1 MRDFNPTEEYS
12 PVAMRYYVRML
23 LLAEHIIPVTSD
35 PIDDGAVLVRD
46 GRIVEIGGAQRMRS
60 RHPKEEVRDFGRAV
74 IMPGFVDCHTH
85 LEYTVLR
92 GIVHD
97 VPYAEWLAMEHAKAD
112 MMTRDDRY
120 DSALVGCMEML
131 SGGVTTVADFTSTG
145 ASCEAINDMG
155 LRSVI
160 YRSVGVP
167 EKAKVDD
174 AVKAAVKDVRAWR
187 ETSDTERIA
196 VGIAPKALHACHPSI
211 FSSVNALAAGMGLPV
226 AMHMA
231 GSYEE
236 LRYIRDGATPLSVR
250 GISRDTDSLTDRPM
264 WLPTGVTPVNYA
276 LNWNAFDAE
285 NTLAV
290 HCVHVDD
297 HDIAK
302 LKAHDVAIAVCTRC
316 NAQLGM
322 GLAPLPKFLQA
333 GIRVGLGTDS
343 PAATDSAD
351 MFTEMRLGML
361 IHRSVNRNIF
371 LSASTMLELATMG
384 GARALRMDDEIGSL
398 EPGKRADITAIDLSG
413 SRQMPLVDPVAAVV
427 TGAAVAD
434 VLFTMVGGETRYERG
449 GVWRNRYGAIDSASV
464 SHRVAQI
471 RGKLR
476 GEYVPA

>member
-1 MRDFNPTEEYS
+1 
-12 PVAMRYYVRML
+12 MRYYVRML
-23 LLAEHIIPVTSD
+23 LLAEHIIPVTSE

-46 GRIVEIGGAQRMRS
+46 GRIVEIGGAQRMKS
-60 RHPKEEVRDFGRAV
+60 RYPQEEVRDFGQSAN
-74 IMPGFVDCHTH
+74 MTAFVDCHTH

-112 MMTRDDRY
+112 MMSRDDRY

-145 ASCEAINDMG
+145 ASCEAVYDMG
-155 LRSVI
+155 LRSVV
-160 YRSVGVP
+160 YRSVGAP
-167 EKAKVDD
+167 EKAKVDS
-174 AVKAAVKDVRAWR
+174 AIEAAVNDVRSWR
-187 ETSDTERIA
+187 ETSDADRVTI
-196 VGIAPKALHACHPSI
+196 GIAPKALHACHPTV
-211 FSSVNALAAGMGLPV
+211 FSKVNAIAEEMGLPV
-226 AMHMA
+226 AMHVA

-250 GISRDTDSLTDRPM
+250 GISGGNDSLTDRPM

-276 LNWNAFDAE
+276 LNWDAFNSKDV
-285 NTLAV
+285 LAV

-297 HDIAK
+297 MDISK
-302 LKAHDVAIAVCTRC
+302 LKEHDVAIAVCTRC

-322 GLAPLPKFLQA
+322 GLAPLHKFLQA

-361 IHRSVNRNIF
+361 IHRSVYRDEF
-371 LSASTMLELATMG
+371 LSAATMLELATIG

-398 EPGKRADITAIDLSG
+398 EPGKRADIIAIDLSG
-413 SRQMPLVDPVAAVV
+413 SRQTPLVDPVTAVV
-427 TGAAVAD
+427 TGAASAD
-434 VLFTMVGGETRYERG
+434 VLFTMVGGVPRYERG
-449 GVWRNRYGAIDSASV
+449 GVWHNDIDMSSV
-464 SHRVAQI
+464 SHRAVQI

-476 GEYVPA
+476 D

>member
-1 MRDFNPTEEYS
+1 
-12 PVAMRYYVRML
+12 MRYYIAML

-35 PIDDGAVLVRD
+35 PIDNGAVLVRD
-46 GRIVEIGGAQRMRS
+46 GRIVEIGGAQRMKLRY
-60 RHPKEEVRDFGRAV
+60 PEEEVRDFGQCA

-131 SGGVTTVADFTSTG
+131 SGGITTVADFTGTG
-145 ASCEAINDMG
+145 ASCEAVNDMG
-155 LRSVI
+155 LRSVV

-167 EKAKVDD
+167 EKAKVDE
-174 AVKAAVKDVRAWR
+174 AIEAALVDVRAWR
-187 ETSDTERIA
+187 EISDPDRVGI
-196 VGIAPKALHACHPSI
+196 GIAPKALHACHPTL
-211 FSSVNALAAGMGLPV
+211 FSKVNAIAKDMSLPV
-226 AMHMA
+226 AMHVA

-236 LRYIRDGATPLSVR
+236 FRYIKDGATPLSVR
-250 GISRDTDSLTDRPM
+250 GISGGADSLTDRPM
-264 WLPTGVTPVNYA
+264 WLPTGATPVNYA
-276 LNWNAFDAE
+276 LNWGAFNSEDV
-285 NTLAV
+285 LAV

-297 HDIAK
+297 MDISK
-302 LKAHDVAIAVCTRC
+302 LRENDVAIAVCTRC

-322 GLAPLPKFLQA
+322 GLAPLHKFLQA

-361 IHRSVNRNIF
+361 IHRSVYRDVF
-371 LSASTMLELATMG
+371 LSAATMLELATMG
-384 GARALRMDDEIGSL
+384 GARALRMENEIGSL
-398 EPGKRADITAIDLSG
+398 EPGKRADIIVVDLSG
-413 SRQMPLVDPVAAVV
+413 SRQTPLVDP
-427 TGAAVAD
+427 GAAAAD
-434 VLFTMVGGETRYERG
+434 VLCTMVGGVPRYERG
-449 GVWRNRYGAIDSASV
+449 GIWHNDIDMSSV
-464 SHRVAQI
+464 GHRAVQI

-476 GEYVPA
+476 D

>member
-1 MRDFNPTEEYS
+1 
-12 PVAMRYYVRML
+12 MRYYVRML
-23 LLAEHIIPVTSD
+23 LLAEHIIPVTSA

-46 GRIVEIGGAQRMRS
+46 GRIVEIGGAQRMKS
-60 RHPKEEVRDFGRAV
+60 RYPQEEVRDFGQSA

-112 MMTRDDRY
+112 MMSRDDRY

-145 ASCEAINDMG
+145 ASCEAVNDMG
-155 LRSVI
+155 MRSVI
-160 YRSVGVP
+160 YRSVGAP
-167 EKAKVDD
+167 EKAKVDG
-174 AVKAAVKDVRAWR
+174 AIEAAVNDVRAWR
-187 ETSDTERIA
+187 ESSDADRVTI
-196 VGIAPKALHACHPSI
+196 GIAPKALHACHPSV
-211 FSSVNALAAGMGLPV
+211 FFKVNAIAEEMGLPV
-226 AMHMA
+226 AMHVA

-236 LRYIRDGATPLSVR
+236 FRYIRDGATPLSVR
-250 GISRDTDSLTDRPM
+250 GISAGNDSLTDRPM

-276 LNWNAFDAE
+276 LNWDAFNSKDV
-285 NTLAV
+285 LAV

-297 HDIAK
+297 MDIAK
-302 LKAHDVAIAVCTRC
+302 LKEHDVAIAVCTRC

-322 GLAPLPKFLQA
+322 GLAPLHKFLQA
-333 GIRVGLGTDS
+333 GIRIGLGTDS

-361 IHRSVNRNIF
+361 IHRSVYRDEF
-371 LSASTMLELATMG
+371 LSAATMLELATIG

-398 EPGKRADITAIDLSG
+398 EPGKRADIIAIDLSG
-413 SRQMPLVDPVAAVV
+413 SRQTPLVDPVTAVV
-427 TGAAVAD
+427 TGAAAAD
-434 VLFTMVGGETRYERG
+434 VLFTMVGGVPRYERG
-449 GVWRNRYGAIDSASV
+449 GVWHNDIDISSV
-464 SHRVAQI
+464 GHRAVQI

-476 GEYVPA
+476 D

>member
-1 MRDFNPTEEYS
+1 
-12 PVAMRYYVRML
+12 MRYYVRML
-23 LLAEHIIPVTSD
+23 LLAEHIIPVTSE

-46 GRIVEIGGAQRMRS
+46 GRIVEIGGAQRMKS
-60 RHPKEEVRDFGRAV
+60 RYPQEEVRDFGQSA

-112 MMTRDDRY
+112 MMSRDDRY

-145 ASCEAINDMG
+145 ASCEAVNDMG
-155 LRSVI
+155 LRSVV
-160 YRSVGVP
+160 YRSVGAP
-167 EKAKVDD
+167 EKAKVDS
-174 AVKAAVKDVRAWR
+174 AIEAAVNDVRSWR
-187 ETSDTERIA
+187 ETSDADRVTI
-196 VGIAPKALHACHPSI
+196 GIAPKALHACHPTV
-211 FSSVNALAAGMGLPV
+211 FSKVNAIAEEMGLPV
-226 AMHMA
+226 AMHVA

-250 GISRDTDSLTDRPM
+250 GISGGNDSLTDRPM

-276 LNWNAFDAE
+276 LNWDAFNSKDV
-285 NTLAV
+285 LAV

-297 HDIAK
+297 MDISK
-302 LKAHDVAIAVCTRC
+302 LKEHDVAIAVCTRC

-322 GLAPLPKFLQA
+322 GLAPLHKFLQA

-361 IHRSVNRNIF
+361 IHRSVYRDEF
-371 LSASTMLELATMG
+371 LSAATMLELATIG

-398 EPGKRADITAIDLSG
+398 EPGKRADIIAIDLSG
-413 SRQMPLVDPVAAVV
+413 SRQTPLVDPVTAVV
-427 TGAAVAD
+427 TGAASAD
-434 VLFTMVGGETRYERG
+434 VLFTMVGGVSRYERG
-449 GVWRNRYGAIDSASV
+449 GVWHNDIDMSSV
-464 SHRVAQI
+464 NHRAVQI

-476 GEYVPA
+476 D